1 MERQIKEKMY
11 ICKKIKMAKRNTIM
25 KTIILFKNNN
35 LATMLY
41 AAKLKTDENVLRLS
55 NFSCG
60 YSLIGINYKTK

>member
-1 MERQIKEKMY
+1 
-11 ICKKIKMAKRNTIM
+11 MAKRNTTI

-60 YSLIGINYKTK
+60 YLNIGNNL